1 MRLQD
6 FLFSLLLI
14 LSASAVAQSNPVPFL
29 DPSLMPGAAAPG
41 GSAFTLTVRG
51 TGFLATSVVDWNGSP
66 RTTTFVNSTTLLAQI
81 SASDI
86 ASTQTAVISVTNPS
100 PGGGKSNVAL
110 FPVTNPRNSASFN
123 PQTTSQQASAYSVAV
138 GDTNGDGK
146 LDAAFALDYESYLN
160 LACYVS
166 NGDGTLQL
174 KQYISRSNAGGS
186 GDVALGDF
194 NGDRILDLVAGG
206 ADRVSIFPGRGD
218 GTFSKAVVHKV
229 GHAAIGV
236 GVADFNR
243 DGKLDVAIEDF
254 ADNVIY
260 ILLGNGDGTLQNAV
274 SYPTGPAPLSLV
286 VADFNR
292 DGNLDLAV
300 ANTKLREN
308 TVSVLLGNG
317 DGTFQT
323 QKKYSTVGPNNYSVA
338 SADLNGDGFPDLVAS
353 GKLGSSAA
361 VVLLGAG
368 DGSFLPGVKYRTGSE
383 PATLTLAD
391 LNGDGISDI
400 VVDNSLDGT
409 ISVLL
414 GRGNGTFQSRV
425 TFPGAFGG
433 QFGVADFNNDGKID
447 LISADGGPFFT
458 LYLQN

>member
-1 MRLQD
+1 MKFA
-6 FLFSLLLI
+6 FLLFPLALLLTM
-14 LSASAVAQSNPVPFL
+14 SAVAQSNPVPFV
-29 DPSLMPGAAAPG
+29 DPSLMPGAAVPG
-41 GSAFTLTVRG
+41 GSPFTLTVRG
-51 TGFLATSVVDWNGSP
+51 TNFISTSVVNWNGNP
-66 RTTTFVNSTTLLAQI
+66 RTTTFVNGTTLQAQI
-81 SASDI
+81 AASDI
-86 ASTQTAVISVTNPS
+86 AAAQTALITVTNPS

-110 FPVTNPRNSASFN
+110 FPVTSPRSSVSLN

-146 LDAAFALDYESYLN
+146 LDAAFGLDYESYLN
-160 LACYVS
+160 LASYTS
-166 NGDGTLQL
+166 NGDGTMQL

-194 NGDRILDLVAGG
+194 NGDGILDLVAGG
-206 ADRVSIFPGRGD
+206 ADRVSIFAGRGD
-218 GTFSKAVVHKV
+218 GTFSKAIVHKV
-229 GHAAIGV
+229 GHSAIAV

-243 DGKLDVAIEDF
+243 DGKLDVAIEDM
-254 ADNVIY
+254 ADNAVY

-300 ANTKLREN
+300 ANTKTREN
-308 TVSVLLGNG
+308 SVSVLLGNG

-323 QKKYSTVGPNNYSVA
+323 QKKYSTAGPNNYTVA

-353 GKLGSSAA
+353 GRFGSSAA

-368 DGSFLPGVKYRTGSE
+368 DGTFLPGVKYRTGNE

-391 LNGDGISDI
+391 LNGDGNPDI

-414 GRGNGTFQSRV
+414 GRGNGTFQSQM

-433 QFGVADFNNDGKID
+433 QFAVADLNDDGKID

-458 LYLQN
+458 VYLQN